1 MVNFESTILPYTS
14 TVMVSVAPPRSVDVK
29 VYVPVSC
36 GLRGSVIKS
45 PESVSIILELL
56 GEMVYPL
63 ETGGAKFDIFCI
75 STPLI
80 DKEPNIN
87 NKLTMF

>member
-1 MVNFESTILPYTS
+1 M
-14 TVMVSVAPPRSVDVK
+14 K

-36 GLRGSVIKS
+36 GLRGPVIKS

-63 ETGGAKFDIFCI
+63 ETGGAKFDTFCI

-80 DKEPNIN
+80 DKEPKSNCSIEHVD
-87 NKLTMF
+87 